1 MRRREA
7 VRTIARMIAAGTG
20 MALGLPLMEGKANAE
35 KENKAVMYKI
45 NGSPKS
51 YKLAHLQKVV
61 DETKNKLIGM
71 KVASGGYQSF
81 KMKKVGMSDGS
92 WLSAEVTMKPIKEYP
107 PGIKLVTTKKGKGK
121 WITGI
126 SFTTLM
132 KRYKE
137 KTGEKLK
144 YVTMGLERFDN
155 GDLNIYIIP
164 AKTFE
169 DALGGEIEAGVPVL
183 VIPYIAEKKNFFS
196 GYGKNVHNIVE

>member
-1 MRRREA
+1 MKRREA
-7 VRTIARMIAAGTG
+7 IRTIARTIAAGAG
-20 MALGLPLMEGKANAE
+20 MALGLPLMERKAGAE
-35 KENKAVMYKI
+35 EKAVMYKMD
-45 NGSPKS
+45 GAPKS
-51 YKLAHLQKVV
+51 YKLAHLQKIVN
-61 DETKNKLIGM
+61 ETKNKLFGM
-71 KVASGGYQSF
+71 KIGSGGYQTF
-81 KMKKVGMSDGS
+81 KMKKVGMPNGS
-92 WLSAEVTMKPIKEYP
+92 WLSAEVKMKPIKDFP

-132 KRYKE
+132 NRYKE

-164 AKTFE
+164 TKTFE
-169 DALGGEIEAGVPVL
+169 DALEGKIGAGVPVL
-183 VIPYIAEKKNFFS
+183 VIPYIAKKKNFFS